1 MKKLSLVFALLLLG
15 SAALWAQ
22 KTITGKV
29 TDDNGEGLIGATI
42 LVKGTSVGSIT
53 DVSGAF
59 SLSVPP
65 NAAVLMVSYTGF
77 AAKEVTLTDANNY
90 EITMETE
97 VIGLSDVVVVGY
109 GSQSRKGIT
118 GSVAK
123 VSGETLSKL
132 PVTGVDQALQ
142 GQAAGVQVVAAS
154 GTPGGSVSVRVRGPS
169 SINAGNQPLYVV
181 DGVPISTGSNSQIGF
196 GGQQANALTDINP
209 TDIESIE
216 VLKDASAAAIY
227 GSRASN
233 GVVLITTKRGK
244 AGKTQVSLNSYYG
257 QQEIQKNP
265 ETLTGPQYVALVQE
279 AIRNRFTATSLP
291 SSQRLVGLDA
301 APDTYPST
309 NWADQI
315 LQTAPISQTD
325 LSFSGG
331 NERTKFY
338 LSTAYFTQDGIIKGS
353 KFDRYSIRLNLD
365 NFITNKIKIGTS
377 TFLSRSNSDR
387 LNNDN
392 NINGVLSAAIL
403 MGSHIPVRNADGTYA
418 KDANSSV
425 ENPVAAQLEPTNE
438 NFSGRILSTLYGDWS
453 ILPWLSFRTN
463 LNLDLSNFRETR
475 FAPTTTNTGFG
486 LRGQGIEAYN
496 QELNLVNENFFTISK
511 SIGSLN
517 LDLLL
522 GTAFQNSRSESFF
535 GQGENFPG
543 NTIKTLNAASV
554 KKDLTS
560 SRTEWGLN
568 SYYSRLNLN
577 FKEKY
582 FISGSVR
589 RDGSSRFGANQRW
602 ALFPAVS
609 AAWRVSEEPFL
620 KSSKVISELKLR
632 AGFGQTGNQNIGNFA
647 SRALISPGA
656 NYNQIAGLSPSQL
669 GNPELTWE
677 TNEDVSVGLDLGF
690 FDNRISFVI
699 EAYKRSTI
707 DLLLNRPLVFTSG
720 FASITENIGSTENRG
735 IDILL
740 NTRNIDSKKF
750 TWSTSFNVAFLESK
764 IIKLAGTPFASGF
777 ASWVAEGEAPSA
789 FRGFRV
795 ERIFQEQAEIDAL
808 NAKAREK
815 TGIATAVY
823 QSTLTRPG
831 DIQFKDLNGDGLI
844 TALDQE
850 ILGNALPKFYGGIT
864 NNLSFA
870 GFDLSFFFQFQS
882 GNMIYNNTRAFSEG
896 MNGIFGQSA
905 TTLDRWTPENK
916 STTMPRAVF
925 GDPNNNRRTSD
936 RFLEDGSFIRLKNLN
951 FGYSLPKSIT
961 DKLKINR
968 LRVYVGGQNL
978 LTFTNYSGLDP
989 EVSTF
994 GEVTLS
1000 AGTDFLTF
1008 PQARTIMGGLNITF

>member
-1 MKKLSLVFALLLLG
+1 MKKHLLVLALLLIG
-15 SAALWAQ
+15 SMSLWAQ
-22 KTITGKV
+22 RTITGKV
-29 TDDNGEGLIGATI
+29 TDDEGEALIGATI
-42 LVKGTSVGSIT
+42 LVRGTTTGNIT
-53 DVSGAF
+53 DVNGAF
-59 SLSVPP
+59 SLVVPP
-65 NAAVLMVSYTGF
+65 NATVLMISYTGF
-77 AAKEVTLTDANNY
+77 SPKEVTLTDANNY

-123 VSGETLSKL
+123 VSGETISKL

-154 GTPGGSVSVRVRGPS
+154 GTPGSSVSVRVRGPS

-257 QQEIQKNP
+257 QQEIQKKP
-265 ETLTGPQYVALVQE
+265 ETLTGPQYVAVVQE

-301 APDTYPST
+301 APDTYPNT
-309 NWADQI
+309 NWSDQI

-392 NINGVLSAAIL
+392 NINGVLSASFL

-554 KKDLTS
+554 KKDLSS

-602 ALFPAVS
+602 ALFPALS

-620 KSSKVISELKLR
+620 KNSKIISELKLR

-677 TNEDVSVGLDLGF
+677 TNEDVSIGLDLGF
-690 FDNRISFVI
+690 FNNRISLVL
-699 EAYKRSTI
+699 EAYERNTI

-720 FASITENIGSTENRG
+720 FASITENIGSTQNRG

-740 NTRNIDSKKF
+740 NTQNLVSKKF

-808 NAKAREK
+808 NTKARER
-815 TGIATAVY
+815 TGIATSVY

-905 TTLDRWTPENK
+905 TVLDRWTPDNR
-916 STTMPRAVF
+916 STTFPRAVF

-1008 PQARTIMGGLNITF
+1008 PQSRTIMGGLNITF

>member
-15 SAALWAQ
+15 STALWAQ

-77 AAKEVTLTDANNY
+77 APKEVTLTDANNY

-257 QQEIQKNP
+257 QQEIQKKP

-309 NWADQI
+309 NWSDQI

-392 NINGVLSAAIL
+392 NINGVLSASIL

-463 LNLDLSNFRETR
+463 LNLDLSNFREFR
-475 FAPTTTNTGFG
+475 FSPTTTNTGFG

-511 SIGSLN
+511 AIGSLN

-620 KSSKVISELKLR
+620 KGSKVISELKLR

-656 NYNQIAGLSPSQL
+656 NYNQIAGLAPSQL

-690 FDNRISFVI
+690 FNNRISFVI

-740 NTRNIDSKKF
+740 NTQNVVSKKF

-795 ERIFQEQAEIDAL
+795 ERIFQEQSEIDAL

-815 TGIATAVY
+815 TGNATAVY

-850 ILGNALPKFYGGIT
+850 ILGNALPKFYGGMT

-905 TTLDRWTPENK
+905 TVLDRWTPDNK
-916 STTMPRAVF
+916 STTFPRAVY

-1008 PQARTIMGGLNITF
+1008 PQARTIMGGVNITF

>member
-1 MKKLSLVFALLLLG
+1 MKKLSLVLALLLLG

-59 SLSVPP
+59 SLLVPP

-77 AAKEVTLTDANNY
+77 APKEVTLTDANNY

-244 AGKTQVSLNSYYG
+244 AGKTQVSLNTYYG
-257 QQEIQKNP
+257 QQEIQKKP

-309 NWADQI
+309 NWSDQI

-463 LNLDLSNFRETR
+463 LNLDLSNFREFR
-475 FAPTTTNTGFG
+475 FSPTTTNTGFG

-511 SIGSLN
+511 AIGSLN

-582 FISGSVR
+582 FVSGSVR

-602 ALFPAVS
+602 ALFPAFS

-620 KSSKVISELKLR
+620 KGSKVISELKLR

-690 FDNRISFVI
+690 FNNRVSFVI

-740 NTRNIDSKKF
+740 NTRNIESKKF
-750 TWSTSFNVAFLESK
+750 SWSTSFNVAFLESK

-815 TGIATAVY
+815 TGNPTAVY

-850 ILGNALPKFYGGIT
+850 ILGNALPKFYGGMT

-905 TTLDRWTPENK
+905 AVLDRWTPDNK
-916 STTMPRAVF
+916 STTFPRAVF

>member
-1 MKKLSLVFALLLLG
+1 MKKLSLVLALLLLG

-42 LVKGTSVGSIT
+42 LVKGTSIGSIT

-59 SLSVPP
+59 SLLVPP

-77 AAKEVTLTDANNY
+77 APKEVTLTDANNY

-244 AGKTQVSLNSYYG
+244 AGKTQVSLNTYYG
-257 QQEIQKNP
+257 QQEIQKKP

-309 NWADQI
+309 NWSDQI

-463 LNLDLSNFRETR
+463 LNLDLSNFREFR
-475 FAPTTTNTGFG
+475 FSPTTTNTGFG

-511 SIGSLN
+511 AIGSLN

-582 FISGSVR
+582 FISGSIR

-602 ALFPAVS
+602 ALFPAFS

-620 KSSKVISELKLR
+620 KGSKVISELKLR

-690 FDNRISFVI
+690 FNNRISFVI

-740 NTRNIDSKKF
+740 NTRNIESKKF
-750 TWSTSFNVAFLESK
+750 SWSTSFNVAFLESK

-777 ASWVAEGEAPSA
+777 ASWVAEGEAPSS

-795 ERIFQEQAEIDAL
+795 ERIFQEQSEIDAL

-815 TGIATAVY
+815 TGNPTAVY

-850 ILGNALPKFYGGIT
+850 ILGNALPKFYGGMT

-905 TTLDRWTPENK
+905 AVLDRWTPDNK
-916 STTMPRAVF
+916 STTFPRAVF

>member
-1 MKKLSLVFALLLLG
+1 MKKLSLVLALLLLG

-59 SLSVPP
+59 SLLVPP

-77 AAKEVTLTDANNY
+77 APKEVTLTDANNY

-244 AGKTQVSLNSYYG
+244 AGKTQVSLNTYYG
-257 QQEIQKNP
+257 QQEIQKKP

-309 NWADQI
+309 NWSDQI

-463 LNLDLSNFRETR
+463 LNLDLSNFREFR
-475 FAPTTTNTGFG
+475 FSPTTTNTGFG

-511 SIGSLN
+511 AIGSLN

-602 ALFPAVS
+602 ALFPAFS

-620 KSSKVISELKLR
+620 KGSKVISELKLR

-690 FDNRISFVI
+690 FNNRVSFVI

-740 NTRNIDSKKF
+740 NTRNIESKKF
-750 TWSTSFNVAFLESK
+750 SWSTSFNVAFLESK

-815 TGIATAVY
+815 TGNPTAVY

-850 ILGNALPKFYGGIT
+850 ILGNALPKFYGGMT

-905 TTLDRWTPENK
+905 AVLDRWTPDNK
-916 STTMPRAVF
+916 STTFPRAVF